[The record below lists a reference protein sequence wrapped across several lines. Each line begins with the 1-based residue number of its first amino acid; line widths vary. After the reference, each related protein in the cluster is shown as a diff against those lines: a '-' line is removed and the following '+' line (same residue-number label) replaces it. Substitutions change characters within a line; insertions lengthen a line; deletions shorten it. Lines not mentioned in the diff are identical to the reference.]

1 MKTLLL
7 VVTILA
13 MLCTAFVT
21 LTAVVFCA
29 AGGANSTPE
38 QIRALKLWMLGLTL
52 LGLAGIAVGIFLLRA
67 GQPGWAAGVS
77 FTPTVVM
84 GVILLVALIQ

>member
-1 MKTLLL
+1 MLTALA
-7 VVTILA
+7 IIA

-21 LTAVVFCA
+21 LSAVVFCA

-38 QIRALKLWMLGLTL
+38 QIRGLKIWMLGLTL
-52 LGLAGIAVGIFLLRA
+52 IGLAGITVGIFLLRA

-77 FTPTVVM
+77 FFPSVVM
-84 GVILLVALIQ
+84 VSILIVALLK

>member
-1 MKTLLL
+1 MLIALAI
-7 VVTILA
+7 VA
-13 MLCTAFVT
+13 MLCTALVT
-21 LTAVVFCA
+21 LTALVFCM

-52 LGLAGIAVGIFLLRA
+52 LGLTGVTVGIVLLRA

-77 FTPTVVM
+77 FAPA
-84 GVILLVALIQ
+84 VIMATILAVALLK

>member
-1 MKTLLL
+1 MLIALAI
-7 VVTILA
+7 VA
-13 MLCTAFVT
+13 MLCTAFAT
-21 LTAVVFCA
+21 LSAIVFCL

-52 LGLAGIAVGIFLLRA
+52 LGLTGVTVGIVLLRA

-77 FTPTVVM
+77 FAPTIIM
-84 GVILLVALIQ
+84 ATILAVALLK

>member
-1 MKTLLL
+1 MKSMLTALA
-7 VVTILA
+7 ILA
-13 MLCTAFVT
+13 MLCTALVT
-21 LTAVVFCA
+21 LSAVVLCA

-52 LGLAGIAVGIFLLRA
+52 LGLAGIVAGIVLLRA

-77 FTPTVVM
+77 FTPAVVM
-84 GVILLVALIQ
+84 VSILVIALLK

>member
-1 MKTLLL
+1 MLIALAI
-7 VVTILA
+7 VA
-13 MLCTAFVT
+13 MLCTAFAT
-21 LTAVVFCA
+21 LSAIVFCL

-52 LGLAGIAVGIFLLRA
+52 LGLTGITVGIFLLRA

-77 FTPTVVM
+77 FAPA
-84 GVILLVALIQ
+84 VIMATILAVALLK